1 MLVDNIQRLC
11 KEKGASLKSLER
23 ETGIG
28 NGVIARWAH
37 GSPRVDSL
45 RKVADYF
52 GVTIDELLKEDT
64 TNDQNQTA

>member
-11 KEKGASLKSLER
+11 KEKGTSIWSLER

-28 NGVIARWAH
+28 NGVIGKWAKS
-37 GSPRVDSL
+37 SPRVDSL

-52 GVTIDELLKEDT
+52 GVTIDELLKEADN
-64 TNDQNQTA
+64 NDQKPA

>member
-64 TNDQNQTA
+64 TNDQTA